1 MAINDKDFYASH
13 GIDFDV
19 EKMQIEYTKRV
30 IKQAKIEVLTELQT
44 EIEECVDGAEGSP
57 QFEQGVTIARNQV
70 IEIIQEK
77 INIIMERKEL

>member
-1 MAINDKDFYASH
+1 MTINDKDFYASH

-70 IEIIQEK
+70 IEIILEK
-77 INIIMERKEL
+77 INAMRERK

>member
-1 MAINDKDFYASH
+1 MAINERDFYASH
-13 GIDFDV
+13 GLDFDV

-44 EIEECVDGAEGSP
+44 EIEECVDGSEGSP

-70 IEIIQEK
+70 LEMIQEK
-77 INIIMERKEL
+77 INDMGKRK